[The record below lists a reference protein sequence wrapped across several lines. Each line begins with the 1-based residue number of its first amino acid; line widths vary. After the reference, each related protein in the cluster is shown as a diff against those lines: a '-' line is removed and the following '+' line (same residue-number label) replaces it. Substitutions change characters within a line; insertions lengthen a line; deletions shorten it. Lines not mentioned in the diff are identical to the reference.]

1 MSFSMTTINNGLKNL
16 SSYDNVWTS
25 NVSMQYINYSNVQ
38 IYSNEIKIYDNDVD
52 LINTYLNDN
61 TLQYINIKFPRQ
73 PATSENYTYS
83 DGTSIRITGS
93 RRLDATHT
101 WYRVFDNDLTSGSYG
116 WASPGEYNAS
126 TGNIPYTSR
135 TAYAG
140 DWIMIDLGES
150 IVLQNYR
157 IYPRGISN
165 RVPRNLR
172 LYASSDANC
181 WNNINHASL
190 VLIDERT
197 DIPNYT
203 SLFYGEFAITGNTT
217 PYRFYVMVCNRNYG
231 DQYINPIEI
240 EYYGNYPNP
249 NIDYGKDA
257 IILSGANKKVSL
269 PSRDWSS
276 YPNLQVSGSFKG
288 VGLATGDVMF
298 SFESIQ
304 LTNTNINLNDIIT
317 GTGVKN
323 QQGTQPEYYI
333 SLTSDNVVYTMTLT
347 SDILCDI
354 LLVGGGG
361 GGGYYM
367 GGGGGGGD
375 VIMKTNFVLTAGTY
389 SMYVGYGGPGAL
401 WYNENSYEGISRRD
415 DGINGGTSYI
425 TKSDNSIQLYA
436 AGGGGGGGGYN
447 GNVRITP
454 TAGSVSNNNYSS
466 GGGGGGYSTPGSGNG
481 VSGNGAT
488 GYLSESALYGWTF
501 PDRNAPG
508 GGGSSGNGTVSN
520 GGIGTISNITGTNI
534 AYGGGGGGGGGS
546 GTDGGGNGGI
556 LKTGRGG
563 YNGTINRGGGG
574 GGGNS
579 DGANGDYG
587 TGGSGGSGIII
598 IKYKNPNIGFRNLKA
613 VMTSANTLS
622 FMFYDTTVYSTTITN
637 DTWTH
642 FVWNLLQKYIVING
656 NKITYTAN
664 TNLLSA
670 NYTNT
675 LGATTNTGTLYF
687 SNLKILTYP
696 TIYTLRR
703 DTFYNDTT
711 NMIAWYNFD
720 DNYNN
725 SSSGSYN
732 LTASGNLLLDDTDF
746 KQGTKSVKFDA
757 TAYLEN
763 TSFTMP
769 NGNFTIAF
777 WAKCPSVPNTNKP
790 LISFWKADDTF
801 NSVNVDNLFRTTPP
815 YARYSA
821 DNWDSDQNKLF
832 DTSGSNRDSTAYQ
845 GSINKGVASGNGAS
859 ATISYLRG
867 ATTAGIRFPVNT
879 IQATFTICSI
889 TRYSG
894 ATKTRIIDT
903 VNGNWLHG
911 HWGGLRG
918 VAHYDAWKTQF
929 AVSEIPTS
937 LNPLYT
943 FSSHTF
949 TNATA
954 TGRNG
959 PTLAQCRTAY
969 STATWAQD
977 ATNLYLNM
985 TTQGIQLWKVPVT
998 GSYTITCAGARGGTP
1013 VSYTTYTGGSGAIMS
1028 GTFTLNKGDIV
1039 KIAVGQKG
1047 VEYLYTGGGG
1057 GGTFVTKNDNTPLI
1071 VAGGGGG
1078 SGTDGGSGKNAST
1091 SSSGTVGNNAN
1102 YAGGTNGNGGQGA
1115 GQSGWGLP
1123 GAGIIGDGNNSTM
1136 VTGDV
1141 NAKSFINGAIG
1152 GAAGYGTGAP
1162 GGFGGGGAGGN
1173 NGGSGGGGYSGGGA
1187 AGGGGGSFG
1196 GTASA
1201 TYNNGDGYVTI
1212 TFIYDPVDW
1221 LVCCGKNSGSTPNN
1235 ILMDGVAKGTA
1246 RDGTGNRQLSIN
1258 YGGTAERSDWEFSE
1272 CLIWDSALSDAN
1284 MLAVSQL
1291 LSNHL
1296 STGKNVNEIGVPL
1309 FSINQ
1314 KNDNLVF
1321 MKTNRE
1327 YLTSSGF
1334 ANNTWKHITV
1344 THDTTVTKLYV
1355 NGVES
1360 SNVSMLSLNK
1370 SAVNRIRIGGNLANN
1385 TFIDDIRIYNTTI
1398 TERQVASLYLN
1409 TMYKSKF
1416 YDDTADMIAWY
1427 NFDDDSTNMLLDSS
1441 GNNNTLTNIG
1451 TTFDS
1456 NNYRTGN
1463 GSVAFTGSSY
1473 LEIANDGRF
1482 SPDSFTITGW
1492 GKLPPDSDTV
1502 ICASCRS
1509 GTVQNGYGWTI
1520 AIDTVRHNKIRFST
1534 RNVLSVAVVV
1544 CYSTTDF
1551 CSSPAKW
1558 NHFAFSYSSILKKVV
1573 IYINGVLDIT
1583 YDNIEYSANTTTNLR
1598 IGAGNNEENPSY
1610 SSFYLQNGSLLDD
1623 FRIYNRVLTPY
1634 EIDTLYSY
1642 RFSQTS
1648 SQSSPQLVE
1657 FGDIFYT
1664 DRNNIIAWYKFDTNS
1679 TIMLTDSSGNGNNL
1693 INTNATFD
1701 ADNYKTGKG
1710 SIYLNGS
1717 SQYLDINSAINPYTI
1732 WNNNGI
1738 TFSLWFKMSTNSG
1751 QWARILDFSIGTS
1764 GNPTT
1769 YMLIAKS
1776 GTSTNLNIQIVEAN
1790 VGAGS
1795 HTTTGSWIDNT
1806 WHYITWSIS
1815 PSGAWTIYID
1825 GVNLNVSITRTVP
1838 NATYS
1843 RKYIGRSA
1851 FSGDGWYVGNI
1862 DDFRIYNKVLT
1873 ADEISSLYYGGST
1886 KWTDAQLYGQLYAEK
1901 PVYNTLT
1908 NEASLSTS
1916 IANLSQLYY
1925 NTSKKLETN
1934 AAGVAVNG
1942 NVSVSG
1948 FISPTPSDIRLK
1960 TIIENIDAPLEK
1972 IMRISGFKYFPND
1985 LAKSLA
1991 YTEDREQVGLSAQDV
2006 QAILPEIVELA
2017 PLDSVFH
2024 DDGTK
2029 SSKSG
2034 NNYLTI
2040 CYEYLVPLLIECI
2053 KELKKQL
2060 ELVKRKRSN
2069 QN

>member
-61 TLQYINIKFPRQ
+61 TLQYINIIKFPRQ

-116 WASPGEYNAS
+116 WASPAEYNAS
-126 TGNIPYTSR
+126 TGNIAYTSR

-249 NIDYGKDA
+249 NIDYDYGKDA
-257 IILSGANKKVSL
+257 IILSGANKTVSL
-269 PSRDWSS
+269 PSIYLST
-276 YPNLQVSGSFKG
+276 YQNLQISGWFKG
-288 VGLATGDVMF
+288 VGLTTGDVLLTY
-298 SFESIQ
+298 SIGSYNEYF
-304 LTNTNINLNDIIT
+304 TSGTISKIFNTN
-317 GTGVKN
+317 V
-323 QQGTQPEYYI
+323 
-333 SLTSDNVVYTMTLT
+333 S
-347 SDILCDI
+347 CDI

-361 GGGYYM
+361 AGGAGSSPDGAGGTRYANCK
-367 GGGGGGGD
+367 GGGGGGD
-375 VIMKTNFVLTAGTY
+375 VIYVSNYLFVAGTY
-389 SMYVGYGGPGAL
+389 TFKIGNGGIS
-401 WYNENSYEGISRRD
+401 SYEVNTRATNGENTTISLNNTIILGAGGGGAGAGIQNGGGNNGSQILESSGGGGGSGVSSIYKATGGTGYNLS
-415 DGINGGTSYI
+415 GIKVSGNGGTGFGG
-425 TKSDNSIQLYA
+425 DN
-436 AGGGGGGGGYN
+436 AGGGGGG
-447 GNVRITP
+447 
-454 TAGSVSNNNYSS
+454 S
-466 GGGGGGYSTPGSGNG
+466 
-481 VSGNGAT
+481 
-488 GYLSESALYGWTF
+488 YGDGENLPNSYGF
-501 PDRNAPG
+501 PQ
-508 GGGSSGNGTVSN
+508 N
-520 GGIGTISNITGTNI
+520 GGKGGTGTLSDITGVESY
-534 AYGGGGGGGGGS
+534 YGGGGGGGTATGGTGGN
-546 GTDGGGNGGI
+546 GTHGGGNGGYSTTNATAGI
-556 LKTGRGG
+556 T
-563 YNGTINRGGGG
+563 NTGGGG
-574 GGGNS
+574 GGGRN
-579 DGANGDYG
+579 DNA
-587 TGGSGGSGIII
+587 GGNGGSGIII
-598 IKYKNPNIGFRNLKA
+598 IRYIDIKVQL
-613 VMTSANTLS
+613 VMTSANMLS
-622 FMFYDTTVYSTTITN
+622 FKINNISVYSVAITN
-637 DTWTH
+637 DTWNH
-642 FVWNLLQKYIVING
+642 FVWNVSEKYVVING
-656 NKITYTAN
+656 IKITYN
-664 TNLLSA
+664 TNATIISGL
-670 NYTNT
+670 YTNT
-675 LGATTNTGTLYF
+675 LGAATNTGTLYF

-711 NMIAWYNFD
+711 NMIAWYKFD

-732 LTASGNLLLDDTDF
+732 LTASGNLLLDNTDF
-746 KQGTKSVKFDA
+746 KQGTKCVKFDA

-937 LNPLYT
+937 LYT

-998 GSYTITCAGARGGTP
+998 GSYTITGAGARGGTP
-1013 VSYTTYTGGSGAIMS
+1013 TYNNTWTGGSGAIMS
-1028 GTFTLNKGDIV
+1028 GTFTLNKGDIL

-1047 VEYLYTGGGG
+1047 VEYTYTGGGG
-1057 GGTFVTKNDNTPLI
+1057 GSTIVVNHYNTSLI

-1078 SGTDGGSGKNAST
+1078 GGASGGSGKNAST
-1091 SSSGTVGNNAN
+1091 SASGTVGNGGN

-1123 GAGIIGDGNNSTM
+1123 GAGIIGDGNNSSIYS
-1136 VTGDV
+1136 GDV
-1141 NAKSFINGAIG
+1141 NAKSYINGAIG
-1152 GAAGYGTGAP
+1152 GAAGRSDGAP
-1162 GGFGGGGAGGN
+1162 GGFGGGGAGGQY
-1173 NGGSGGGGYSGGGA
+1173 GGGGGGGYSGGASG
-1187 AGGGGGSFG
+1187 GGGGGSFSFD
-1196 GTASA
+1196 GTAASA

-1246 RDGTGNRQLSIN
+1246 TGGIGNRQLSIN
-1258 YGGTAERSDWEFSE
+1258 YGGTPERSDWEFSE

-1370 SAVNRIRIGGNLANN
+1370 SAVNRIRIGGDLANN

-1492 GKLPPDSDTV
+1492 GKLPPASDIV

-1534 RNVLSVAVVV
+1534 RNVLSVANVF

-1598 IGAGNNEENPSY
+1598 IGAGIDEGNP
-1610 SSFYLQNGSLLDD
+1610 SFYLQNGSLLDD

-1642 RFSQTS
+1642 RF

-1790 VGAGS
+1790 VGVGS

-1851 FSGDGWYVGNI
+1851 FSTDGWYVGNI

-2060 ELVKRKRSN
+2060 EFVKRKRSN